1 MSMDKT
7 YGNRAPKH
15 TQPGRASGVNITPG
29 VYEAVVK
36 NVIDSTRSGRLQVWI
51 PELGAGD
58 QTKSENWYTVSY
70 ASPFMGMTYQADDA
84 SKLSKYSL
92 VRHTYGF
99 WAVPPDIGNTVL
111 VMFIAGDPNRGY
123 WFACTLNKL
132 GHVMLPSLG
141 GDDQTGFDKDAI
153 EDEALKKAL
162 TTDSN
167 WPLAELN
174 EIDGENVESDFMTR
188 KKPPHE
194 YQTKR
199 YIQQGLDRDKVRGAP
214 DSSGQRNIPSA
225 VYGWST
231 PGRPINDPVDKE
243 GLVAKVESG
252 EVNPKDLEVLGRK
265 GGHSFVMDDGD
276 FYGKSQMMRFRTS
289 AGHQILMDDSN
300 KIFYI
305 INSEGSCWI
314 EMPAT
319 GQLNIFSSGGM
330 NFRSKGD
337 INMHSDA
344 NIKMHAAANFKVYAG
359 QQIDLNSTNT
369 NILTSDLTKIYG
381 SRVELGASG
390 GMNFS
395 CGGAGSFRAG
405 GDLRMSGSKIYLNS
419 GPGPEVSKPAAIP
432 LFSLDDTGFSA
443 GTGLWEIQTDV
454 LSSIVNIA
462 PTHEPWGRFS
472 GTSQADKVAGTNAGG
487 GGASTGR
494 QSVTEGPAPTSGVV
508 PKDCAPSNAVKDSSG
523 NPVKDGSGNF
533 VTSGEEKLD
542 PGPASTKG
550 KALPAKKVV
559 PKSYLAREDTPNPP
573 GGIGTLN
580 QLQVKA
586 TMTALAYSESNFNY
600 SAINPYN
607 YVGKYQFGA
616 AALVD
621 RGYIKLD
628 YFKQYKNAAVK
639 QDGAWTGEGGIR
651 SLKDFFAGAGIQE
664 KVMFEQM
671 QANYKRMLNNGAIKA
686 DDNPCTVA
694 GMLCVAHLLGPNT
707 GTEQN
712 PGAKGWRQTG
722 GGQDANGTTGGTYFN
737 LGKYAI
743 DVLAAPIEG

>member
-1 MSMDKT
+1 MSIDKT
-7 YGNRAPKH
+7 YGRKVPKH
-15 TQPGRASGVNITPG
+15 VQPGNASGINITPG

-51 PELGAGD
+51 PELGSGD

-70 ASPFMGMTYQADDA
+70 ASPFMGMTYQPDDA
-84 SKLSKYSL
+84 SKLSTFSK

-132 GHVMLPSLG
+132 GHSMLPAIG

-153 EDEALKKAL
+153 EDADLKKAL
-162 TTDSN
+162 MSDSN

-174 EIDGENVESDFMTR
+174 EIDGTNVVSEFMTI

-194 YQTKR
+194 FQTKR
-199 YIQQGLDRDKVRGAP
+199 YIVQGLDRDKVRGAP

-225 VYGWST
+225 TFGWST
-231 PGRPINDPVDKE
+231 PGRPLNDPIDKE
-243 GLVAKVESG
+243 GLAAKVESG
-252 EVNPKDLEVLGRK
+252 EANPKDLEVLGRK

-300 KIFYI
+300 KTFYI

-319 GQLNIFSSGGM
+319 GQLNIFSSGGL
-330 NFRSKGD
+330 NLRSRGD
-337 INMHSDA
+337 INMHSDQSVK
-344 NIKMHAAANFKVYAG
+344 IHAAANFKVYAG
-359 QQIDLNSTNT
+359 QQIDLNSATT
-369 NILTSDLTKIYG
+369 NILTSDFTKIYG
-381 SRVELGASG
+381 SKVEIGSSG
-390 GMNFS
+390 GLNMS
-395 CGGAGSFRAG
+395 CGGLGSFKAG
-405 GDLRMSGSKIYLNS
+405 GELKLTGSKVLLNS
-419 GPGPEVSKPAAIP
+419 GPGPEVTKPAAIP
-432 LFSLDDTGFSA
+432 LFSLDDTGLNSA
-443 GTGLWEIQTDV
+443 NGLWEIKTDA
-454 LSSIVNIA
+454 LASIVNIA

-472 GTSQADKVAGTNAGG
+472 GTSQADKVAGTSAGS
-487 GGASTGR
+487 GGATTGR
-494 QSVTEGPAPTSGVV
+494 KSVTDGPAPTDTIA
-508 PKDCAPSNAVKDSSG
+508 PTDCAPSNVVKDGSG
-523 NPVKDGSGNF
+523 NPVKDGNGNF

-542 PGPASTKG
+542 PGPASVKNT
-550 KALPAKKVV
+550 ALPAKKQC
-559 PKSYLAREDTPNPP
+559 PKSFLAREDTPNPP
-573 GGIGTLN
+573 GGVGTLN

-586 TMTALAYSESNFNY
+586 VMTALGFSESGFNY
-600 SAINPYN
+600 KAINPYN

-616 AALVD
+616 PALVD

-628 YFKQYKNAAVK
+628 YYKQYRNAAVK
-639 QDGAWTGEGGIR
+639 EANAWTGEGGIR
-651 SLKDFFAGAGIQE
+651 SLSDYFNSSGTQE
-664 KVMFEQM
+664 KVMYDQLV
-671 QANYKRMLNNGAIKA
+671 ANYKRMLSNGAIKG
-686 DDNPCTVA
+686 DDTPCTVA

-707 GTEQN
+707 GTERN

-743 DVLAAPIEG
+743 DVLAAPTTG